1 VIMVGT
7 MMAAAGQAKS
17 ANGALGLLF
26 VLILGVAVAFLLRSM
41 NKHLR
46 KAQRMKLEEEQE
58 QGAAGGVGADRAAG
72 GVGPDGA
79 DGPAN
84 VDLRKQT

>member
-1 VIMVGT
+1 
-7 MMAAAGQAKS
+7 
-17 ANGALGLLF
+17 LF

-58 QGAAGGVGADRAAG
+58 HGAAGGVGADG
-72 GVGPDGA
+72 T

>member
-1 VIMVGT
+1 MAGT

-26 VLILGVAVAFLLRSM
+26 VLLLGIAVAFLLRSM

-46 KAQRMKLEEEQE
+46 KAQRMKIEETQH
-58 QGAAGGVGADRAAG
+58 V
-72 GVGPDGA
+72 DGA
-79 DGPAN
+79 DGAAN
-84 VDLRKQT
+84 VDLRKQP

>member
-1 VIMVGT
+1 MIRVGT
-7 MMAAAGQAKS
+7 MTVAAGQAKS

-58 QGAAGGVGADRAAG
+58 HGGVGADG
-72 GVGPDGA
+72 T

>member
-1 VIMVGT
+1 VIMAGT
-7 MMAAAGQAKS
+7 VVTVAVAAAGQAKS

-58 QGAAGGVGADRAAG
+58 LGTPGADA
-72 GVGPDGA
+72 V
-79 DGPAN
+79 AN